1 MEVRYVLGTYHEIIL
16 KGHNRGYF
24 ERKLVANLKRALE
37 GLPVASV
44 SIPSRVVVTFQEDVP
59 WAAVFPRLRTVFGLK
74 SLIPAARAGTTYEEL
89 ENFVASHL
97 ATLLPGEAF
106 AVRCKR
112 SEKRFP
118 LDSEQ
123 IQRRLGS
130 LVQRLSSKRV
140 DLTHPDATLRVYV
153 QSDGLYV
160 ALGEFPGPGGL
171 PVGSAGKVL
180 VLLSGGIDS
189 PVAALYA
196 LKRGAKVEFIHFHST
211 PFTSPASV
219 RKAEELVRLLARY
232 QGGAR
237 LTLVPFGE
245 FQQEVARKAP
255 ERLRVVLYRRQM
267 LRVAERVARRY
278 RCLALVTGES
288 LGQVSS
294 QTLENLAAI
303 DRVAHMP
310 VLRPLIGLDK
320 QEIIDLAVA
329 AGTFE
334 ISIAPHQD
342 CCSFLQP
349 LHPATRTTP
358 KACEAAERELDVEGW
373 ARKLQHLATSSVV
386 APLPWEPLLRP

>member
-16 KGHNRGYF
+16 KGHNRGFF

-37 GLPVASV
+37 GLPLAAVA
-44 SIPSRVVVTFQEDVP
+44 IPSRVVVTFREELP
-59 WAAVFPRLRTVFGLK
+59 WEVVYPRLRTVFGLK

-89 ENFVASHL
+89 ARFVAQHVT
-97 ATLLPGEAF
+97 TLVPGESF

-112 SEKRFP
+112 SDKRFA
-118 LDSEQ
+118 LNSEQ
-123 IQRRLGS
+123 IQRQLGA
-130 LVQRLSSKRV
+130 LVRELSGKRV
-140 DLTHPDATLRVYV
+140 DLTAPETTLRVYV

-189 PVAALYA
+189 PVAALLA
-196 LKRGAKVEFIHFHST
+196 QKRGARAEFIHFHST

-219 RKAEELVRLLARY
+219 RKAQELVRLLARY

-267 LRVAERVARRY
+267 LRVAERVARRH

-310 VLRPLIGLDK
+310 VLRPLIGMDK

-358 KACEAAERELDVEGW
+358 KACEQAERELAVEEW
-373 ARKLQHLATSSVV
+373 ARKLQHLATSTTV
-386 APLPWEPLLRP
+386 APLPWENPVAV